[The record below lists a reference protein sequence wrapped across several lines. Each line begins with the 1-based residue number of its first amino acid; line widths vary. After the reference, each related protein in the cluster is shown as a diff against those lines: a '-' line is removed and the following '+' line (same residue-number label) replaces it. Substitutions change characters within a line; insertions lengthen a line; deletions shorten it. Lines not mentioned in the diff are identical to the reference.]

1 MTSPDTAP
9 PPPIAM
15 RAVHAADEGRET
27 VWSPTDTALMAL
39 SLFTV
44 WAARTGRV
52 LRNVPVSEL
61 TPEELIEF
69 WADDRLEERYATA
82 LEAPVPS

>member
-1 MTSPDTAP
+1 MMLLDAAL

-15 RAVHAADEGRET
+15 RCLDPAGGEHGEMI
-27 VWSPTDTALMAL
+27 WSPSDTALIAL

-52 LRNVPVSEL
+52 LRDAPISDL

-69 WADDRLEERYATA
+69 WADDQLEERYA
-82 LEAPVPS
+82 EPRQHPRP

>member
-1 MTSPDTAP
+1 MMLLDVVP
-9 PPPIAM
+9 PPTAM
-15 RAVHAADEGRET
+15 RCLDPDEHGEMI
-27 VWSPTDTALMAL
+27 WSPSDTALIAL

-52 LRNVPVSEL
+52 LRNVPISEL

-69 WADDRLEERYATA
+69 WADDQLEERYATA
-82 LEAPVPS
+82 TKPLPLL

>member
-1 MTSPDTAP
+1 MMLLDAV

-15 RAVHAADEGRET
+15 RCLDPGDEHGEMI
-27 VWSPTDTALMAL
+27 WSPSDTALIAL

-52 LRNVPVSEL
+52 LRNIPISEL

-69 WADDRLEERYATA
+69 WADDQLEDRYVTATQP
-82 LEAPVPS
+82 LPLR